1 MSASIKPLFLDLP
14 AVSDFVA
21 LSESSIQK
29 LIAKEGFPRPR
40 QLSGRR
46 VGWLVSEL
54 EAWADERP
62 IADNLPPVNSAYGR
76 AGNPANVASN

>member
-1 MSASIKPLFLDLP
+1 MSTPIKPLFLDLP
-14 AVSDFVA
+14 NVAAFVS

-29 LIAKEGFPRPR
+29 LITKDEFPKPR

-46 VGWLVSEL
+46 VGWRVSEI

-62 IADNLPPVNSAYGR
+62 IADNLPPPNSGYGR
-76 AGNPANVASN
+76 AGNPVNVSSN